1 MADWKDTSSAE
12 QRVGSVPRAGGQV
25 AYDMGLRKH
34 MLSIYNYMGSAVLLT
49 GIVALLFV
57 NSPLFSA
64 AFVEVQTPNGVFLQ
78 PTMLGWII
86 QLSPLAVMLFWW
98 FGAQRVA
105 QRASIGA
112 LQMAFWS
119 FAVLFGLSLS
129 TIFVI
134 YTGESV
140 AAAFFST
147 AAAFAGLS
155 LWGYTTKRDLSGWG
169 SFLIMGVIGLIV
181 AMLLNAFVFQS
192 GAMGLVISI
201 LGVLIFA
208 GLTAYDTQRIKGEY
222 SLVRGTEMAARAVI
236 FGALNLY
243 LDFINMFLFIL
254 RMFGSRE

>member
-1 MADWKDTSSAE
+1 MADWNNN
-12 QRVGSVPRAGGQV
+12 QRTGQAFGSVPRAGGATGV
-25 AYDMGLRKH
+25 TYDEGLRKH
-34 MLSIYNYMGSAVLLT
+34 MLSIYNYMASGVLLT

-57 NSPLFSA
+57 KSPLFASA
-64 AFVEVQTPNGVFLQ
+64 YNVIQTPAGTAIQ

-98 FGAQRVA
+98 FGAKNA
-105 QRASIGA
+105 GKTA
-112 LQMAFWS
+112 LQVAFWS

-155 LWGYTTKRDLSGWG
+155 LWGYTTKKDISGWG
-169 SFLIMGVIGLIV
+169 SFLVMGVIGLIV
-181 AMLLNAFVFQS
+181 AMLLNAFIFNS
-192 GAMGLVISI
+192 GAMGMVISV

-208 GLTAYDTQRIKGEY
+208 GLTAYDTQRLKNEY
-222 SLVRGTEMAARAVI
+222 QYVRGTEFQDKAVI
-236 FGALNLY
+236 FGAFSLY

-254 RMFGSRE
+254 QLLGNRE

>member
-1 MADWKDTSSAE
+1 MADWKEPSSAQ

-25 AYDMGLRKH
+25 TYDMGLRKH
-34 MLSIYNYMGSAVLLT
+34 MLSIYNYMASAVLLT

-64 AFVEVQTPNGVFLQ
+64 AYQMVPVQGGMALQ
-78 PTMLGWII
+78 PTGLGWII

-98 FGAQRVA
+98 FGAQR
-105 QRASIGA
+105 ASLGA
-112 LQMAFWS
+112 LQVAFWS

-169 SFLIMGVIGLIV
+169 SFLVMGVIGLIV

-208 GLTAYDTQRIKGEY
+208 GLTAYDTQRLKEEY
-222 SLVRGTEMAARAVI
+222 SIVRGTEMAARAVI

-254 RMFGSRE
+254 RLLGSRE